1 VTKGVKRAVL
11 EWALVAVAFAL
22 AAGARYLLVQPPEFA
37 HGCDVA
43 VGSGWCTMRL
53 LVIRSFATFGL
64 GYAAMALTVL
74 TVFTWSRVVALAA
87 AAIGATGLVLYCYE
101 PAAVSFV
108 TGVLVLARAQS
119 GRARPSSRQQHA

>member
-1 VTKGVKRAVL
+1 VTNGVKRAVL
-11 EWALVAVAFAL
+11 EWTLVAVAFAL

-37 HGCDVA
+37 HSCDMGA
-43 VGSGWCTMRL
+43 GFGWCTVRL

-74 TVFTWSRVVALAA
+74 TVFTWSRVIALAA
-87 AAIGATGLVLYCYE
+87 AAIGAAGLVLYCYE

>member
-1 VTKGVKRAVL
+1 VTTRVKRAFL
-11 EWALVAVAFAL
+11 EWALVALAFAL

-37 HGCDVA
+37 HSCDA
-43 VGSGWCTMRL
+43 VTGFGWCTVRT

-74 TVFTWSRVVALAA
+74 TVFTWSRVIALAA
-87 AAIGATGLVLYCYE
+87 AVIGAAGLVLYCYE

>member
-1 VTKGVKRAVL
+1 VKRAVL
-11 EWALVAVAFAL
+11 EWSLVAAAFAL
-22 AAGARYLLVQPPEFA
+22 AAGARYLLVQPAEFA
-37 HGCDVA
+37 HSCDV
-43 VGSGWCTMRL
+43 VTGFGWCTVRL

-74 TVFTWSRVVALAA
+74 TVFTWSRVIALAA
-87 AAIGATGLVLYCYE
+87 AIIGAAGLVLYCYD

>member
-1 VTKGVKRAVL
+1 MTHAVKRAFL
-11 EWALVAVAFAL
+11 EWALVALAFAL

-37 HGCDVA
+37 HSCDA
-43 VGSGWCTMRL
+43 VTGFGWCTVRL
-53 LVIRSFATFGL
+53 FVIRSFATFGL

-74 TVFTWSRVVALAA
+74 TVFTWNRVIALAA
-87 AAIGATGLVLYCYE
+87 AVVGAAGLVLYCYE

-119 GRARPSSRQQHA
+119 GRARPSSRQQNA